1 MELSLM
7 LALLLVFI
15 VCGVI
20 KRSWIE
26 DIFKVLSRLIK
37 GEGSYFLSVAF
48 STCKL
53 KKELRLLMK

>member
-26 DIFKVLSRLIK
+26 DIFKVLSRFK

-53 KKELRLLMK
+53 KKEFRLLMK